1 MPLPLVS
8 CSWMYRPAGPDPLGG
23 PATSHLAPALHAPPR
38 YASALDTAALDTA
51 AQRRPSSSSDS
62 GCIRNAGPE
71 TGRPAMQA
79 PPTSQPVGPPAPPP
93 SPPPPPPLPDPR

>member
-1 MPLPLVS
+1 MPPPLVS
-8 CSWMYRPAGPDPLGG
+8 GSWMSRPAGPDPLGG

-71 TGRPAMQA
+71 TDRAAMQA
-79 PPTSQPVGPPAPPP
+79 PATSDTGEAAATSPA
-93 SPPPPPPLPDPR
+93 SGSATARAY